1 MIHDFLK
8 YIETLI
14 NIFRLS
20 EKLDAA
26 GDTLS
31 RIFNFSKNQLEKNKE
46 RYI

>member
-14 NIFRLS
+14 NIYRLS

-31 RIFNFSKNQLEKNKE
+31 RVFNISKNQFEKNKD
-46 RYI
+46 RHI